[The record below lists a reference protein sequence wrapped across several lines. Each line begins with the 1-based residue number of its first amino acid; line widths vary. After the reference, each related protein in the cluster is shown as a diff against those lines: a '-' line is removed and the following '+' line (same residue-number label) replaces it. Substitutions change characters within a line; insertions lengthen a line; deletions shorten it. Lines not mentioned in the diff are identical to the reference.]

1 MLAEKVC
8 DLTLGK
14 FIVGV
19 HSSYFQDIQKVNISE
34 TLVGRTFIQHSY
46 MQLFKLDK
54 TRWTLKMLSKLEE
67 QQESDS
73 EASDE
78 SSDVSCC
85 KADVFVVDMSALQ
98 ESAKHMTWSEYRIW
112 LNCRVRMN
120 TVRFF

>member
-1 MLAEKVC
+1 
-8 DLTLGK
+8 
-14 FIVGV
+14 
-19 HSSYFQDIQKVNISE
+19 VNISE
-34 TLVGRTFIQHSY
+34 TLVGKTFIQHSY
-46 MQLFKLDK
+46 MQLFKSDK
-54 TRWTLKMLSKLEE
+54 MRWTLKMLSKLEE

-98 ESAKHMTWSEYRIW
+98 ESTKHMTWSEYQIW